1 MRTAV
6 YATGKEQ
13 TKPTGKLRNPKN
25 QHTRWVARARCAPG
39 AERDAVLASVK
50 AVLLQG
56 RIAPRGGKRS
66 VFLRMFFKEFE
77 MTIYIH
83 CLSTPGGMEKRLCEA
98 GIELICLRAGED
110 LVAGPLRG
118 RGPSGLGRGE
128 HTVPGIDTTGD
139 IRTAFA
145 DRFPPTVLERLESVR
160 RYDYG
165 NQGVYVESGRPCERT
180 FLAAGLPA
188 DHPTAAFPAGRL
200 PIHHPLQLFCCSF
213 GFRRALCLDMLMAHH
228 SELETLTVSS

>member
-13 TKPTGKLRNPKN
+13 TKPTGKPRNPKN
-25 QHTRWVARARCAPG
+25 QHTRWVVRARCAPG

-56 RIAPRGGKRS
+56 RIAPQGGKRP

-77 MTIYIH
+77 MIIYIH
-83 CLSTPGGMEKRLCEA
+83 CLSTPSGIEKRLRAA
-98 GIELICLRAGED
+98 GIDLTCLRPGEA
-110 LVAGPLRG
+110 LVAGPLRC
-118 RGPSGLGRGE
+118 PSGLGRGE
-128 HTVPGIDTTGD
+128 HTVPGIDTTGE
-139 IRTAFA
+139 IRAAFA
-145 DRFPPTVLERLESVR
+145 DTFDATVLERLESVR

-165 NQGVYVESGRPCERT
+165 NQGVYVETGRPCERT
-180 FLAAGLPA
+180 FPAVGLPA
-188 DHPTAAFPAGRL
+188 DYPTAAFPAGRL

-213 GFRRALCLDMLMAHH
+213 GFCRALTGCIW
-228 SELETLTVSS
+228 TC